1 MCSWGRL
8 AERLWKH
15 PEGLWAGW
23 AGSRQEGG
31 EGRSDSGHN
40 LKVGLVGLAGKL
52 DGDEEREELMT
63 GCGCVPETN
72 GGLDR
77 GLVPMDLTCLL
88 HAQTEIGES
97 SSVLPRLPPP
107 GRPGRPG
114 TLVPQTDGSARFDV
128 CPFARCRQAEADGE
142 AGGRRSRKCRAA
154 RSRWPLSRRIPRTYG
169 VHTTALPGA
178 RGKRRGPA
186 KSRGLGGVTRPLG
199 VLIYGK

>member
-142 AGGRRSRKCRAA
+142 AGNAERPDPGGHSPAGSPGRTGSI
-154 RSRWPLSRRIPRTYG
+154 RRPCPG
-169 VHTTALPGA
+169 PGA
-178 RGKRRGPA
+178 NPEVLQ
-186 KSRGLGGVTRPLG
+186 SHGGGGR
-199 VLIYGK
+199 